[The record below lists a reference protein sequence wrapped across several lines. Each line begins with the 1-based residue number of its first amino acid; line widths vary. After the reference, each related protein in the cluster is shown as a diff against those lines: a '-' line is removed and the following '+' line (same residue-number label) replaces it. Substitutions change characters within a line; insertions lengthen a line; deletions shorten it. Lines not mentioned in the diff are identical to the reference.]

1 MSAVLP
7 PSGSIGEAAGAATR
21 RRRDA
26 GFGDFFRYHGW
37 LSPGVRLFRQ
47 LGFPAK
53 SLCIGIAFVLPLV
66 VMLVSLVNTGLD
78 QISASRRPSAPAS
91 P

>member
-1 MSAVLP
+1 MSSSATVRSS
-7 PSGSIGEAAGAATR
+7 PSATAPQRAAAGP
-21 RRRDA
+21 RDA

-53 SLCIGIAFVLPLV
+53 AMCIAAAFVAPLV
-66 VMLVSLVNTGLD
+66 VLLVSLVG
-78 QISASRRPSAPAS
+78 SAAQHVRIG
-91 P
+91 